1 MIDAVMTWPKMLSF
15 LQAGVCL
22 KSLFLVQSGFLGSQ
36 IWSWASKGKDW
47 MFSGP
52 LWWSSSVVAW
62 TGGVFVYN
70 DRQSVDVKW
79 EVILI
84 CNGVDPDAKRFRGL
98 QPVPWCFRSKS
109 NYCGTKWFISIVWLT
124 DFGFKSADW
133 LCALDNCIT
142 LCCAEDRLPRA
153 QTWAITHAPF
163 SRDLCEQE
171 STPPFSLTWV
181 SFRKW
186 LFFFSFSYILHPAY
200 LPSRLT
206 SKSQTYPRT
215 VFCPLFRK
223 ASPFPLKYRTGHLS
237 NRVL

>member
-15 LQAGVCL
+15 LQADVCL
-22 KSLFLVQSGFLGSQ
+22 KSLFLVQSGFLGSH
-36 IWSWASKGKDW
+36 IWSWASMGKDW

-70 DRQSVDVKW
+70 ERQSVDVEW

-84 CNGVDPDAKRFRGL
+84 CNGVNPDAKRFRGL

-124 DFGFKSADW
+124 DFGFKSTDW
-133 LCALDNCIT
+133 LCALDNCII
-142 LCCAEDRLPRA
+142 LCCAENRLPRA

-163 SRDLCEQE
+163 SRDLREQKSQLLHFPWLGYHFE
-171 STPPFSLTWV
+171 NASSFLSLTFYILPIYLLLSLQSPRLIPGLFSVPFSG
-181 SFRKW
+181 R
-186 LFFFSFSYILHPAY
+186 
-200 LPSRLT
+200 LPL
-206 SKSQTYPRT
+206 
-215 VFCPLFRK
+215 
-223 ASPFPLKYRTGHLS
+223 SP
-237 NRVL
+237 